1 MWWNRTLLLLFT
13 LWYNLLSMRWCRLC
27 KGQKT
32 QEIKPTDEYLKI
44 NTKPPKGVWVEP
56 TRRTHNMSGVEQW
69 AISPCKDC
77 KNRKLGCHGECKKY
91 AEFKAQAKKN
101 KDAYH
106 KANHDILSYV
116 G

>member
-1 MWWNRTLLLLFT
+1 MI
-13 LWYNLLSMRWCRLC
+13 
-27 KGQKT
+27 T
-32 QEIKPTDEYLKI
+32 QRNVSDYQEKPTDEPLKHWR
-44 NTKPPKGVWVEP
+44 NPERGMGRTL
-56 TRRTHNMSGVEQW
+56 RRTHNMSGVEQW
-69 AISPCKDC
+69 AISPCQNC

-91 AEFKAQAKKN
+91 ADFKAQAEKN

>member
-1 MWWNRTLLLLFT
+1 
-13 LWYNLLSMRWCRLC
+13 
-27 KGQKT
+27 
-32 QEIKPTDEYLKI
+32 
-44 NTKPPKGVWVEP
+44 
-56 TRRTHNMSGVEQW
+56 MSGIEQW

-91 AEFKAQAKKN
+91 AEFKAQAEKN

-116 G
+116 GQENNYVVRISF